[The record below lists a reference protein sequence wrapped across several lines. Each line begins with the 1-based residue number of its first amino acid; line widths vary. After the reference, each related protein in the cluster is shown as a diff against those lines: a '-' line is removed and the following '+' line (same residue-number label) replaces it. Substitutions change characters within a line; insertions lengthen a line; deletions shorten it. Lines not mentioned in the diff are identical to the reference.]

1 MLALDVTTV
10 MVMRTA
16 NTAITTALMTRVN
29 FVVSFNFLNNFF
41 FSPRAAIDDPYRPPW
56 QLICFS
62 HVLFIISSPI
72 LKK

>member
-16 NTAITTALMTRVN
+16 NTTITTALMTRVN
-29 FVVSFNFLNNFF
+29 FVVSFNFF

-62 HVLFIISSPI
+62 HVLFIISSSI